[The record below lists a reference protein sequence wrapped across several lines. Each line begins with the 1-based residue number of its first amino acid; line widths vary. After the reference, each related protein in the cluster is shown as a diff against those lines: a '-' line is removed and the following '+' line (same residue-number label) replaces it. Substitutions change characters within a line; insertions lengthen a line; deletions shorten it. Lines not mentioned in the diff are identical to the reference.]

1 MQALDKATNTKHIR
15 YANVHHHCSRLTI
28 KTFFHLLGQLLL
40 PLLLTI
46 FTVIITFDQRKE
58 NRIQRFE
65 DRRLA
70 EQQRQQD
77 LNISRQQR
85 VEDRELANDQREQDL
100 NISREQRDMDKWIA
114 EQQRQHD
121 RQLAVEKREADDLNA
136 AIQRNMTRDQ
146 RMYEIN
152 IEQERYKKENEKYLD
167 ALLLSYYN
175 EMGELMLKTNE
186 KPLSSNPIIFSLVR
200 AKTLNVIEQIGPIRT
215 VYLLMFLYGA
225 GQLSIGESSL
235 DLTEARLDNIDLRNQ
250 RNLVKIF
257 LNGAHL
263 HGASFIG
270 QNISYGNFTN
280 AYLYRANFSGSTC
293 IGTIFNGAYLVE
305 ADFSYSNIRNAS
317 FIEVNMRR
325 ATFYKTIGKNTHFQ
339 FTQMQE
345 TNFSD
350 AVFDCILINTRGFFD
365 SNLAAS
371 DFRRARLSQCQ
382 FVYCNMTQIDFSA
395 TDLRIANL
403 TASIISYGS
412 FDNADLGGAILWAT
426 NLSYANLSTVQCSG
440 SVGNI
445 SFCLFKQALTLENA
459 QMQNQL
465 IGSPPAN
472 LLYDEGRPHCA
483 LSVLGDTSSIANDS
497 RWKISPANSIFNQ
510 YRLLND
516 KKLNACIFTPINQTN
531 QVEMNHYVDL
541 NIYKTL
547 IQARRA
553 KATVLCHV
561 GYSTR
566 VIITQYDE
574 NNKSLDSSESI
585 QYRWSELLK
594 LSTTSLKLSV
604 QFYRP
609 IGRDQSWCHYVHLH
623 VEVDFKTPDTQL
635 LHPWEI

>member
-1 MQALDKATNTKHIR
+1 
-15 YANVHHHCSRLTI
+15 
-28 KTFFHLLGQLLL
+28 
-40 PLLLTI
+40 
-46 FTVIITFDQRKE
+46 
-58 NRIQRFE
+58 
-65 DRRLA
+65 
-70 EQQRQQD
+70 
-77 LNISRQQR
+77 
-85 VEDRELANDQREQDL
+85 
-100 NISREQRDMDKWIA
+100 
-114 EQQRQHD
+114 
-121 RQLAVEKREADDLNA
+121 
-136 AIQRNMTRDQ
+136 
-146 RMYEIN
+146 
-152 IEQERYKKENEKYLD
+152 
-167 ALLLSYYN
+167 
-175 EMGELMLKTNE
+175 
-186 KPLSSNPIIFSLVR
+186 
-200 AKTLNVIEQIGPIRT
+200 
-215 VYLLMFLYGA
+215 MFLYGA

-483 LSVLGDTSSIANDS
+483 LSVLG
-497 RWKISPANSIFNQ
+497 
-510 YRLLND
+510 
-516 KKLNACIFTPINQTN
+516 KLNACIFTPINQTN